1 MHVYSE
7 VVVFTK
13 SLNGNADIN
22 TLMEGT
28 DRVYSNL
35 RLKIPLLLRV
45 REQLLLSRGNRTS

>member
-13 SLNGNADIN
+13 LLNGNADIN

-35 RLKIPLLLRV
+35 RLKVPLLL